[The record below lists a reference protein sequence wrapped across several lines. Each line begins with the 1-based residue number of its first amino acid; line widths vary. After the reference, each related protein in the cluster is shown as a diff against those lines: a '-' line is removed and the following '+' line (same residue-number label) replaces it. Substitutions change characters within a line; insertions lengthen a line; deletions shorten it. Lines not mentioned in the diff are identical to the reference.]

1 MGEQTYN
8 PPTPLHNTPLRHT
21 LRHTLRHALRRA
33 FKRWKKILNPV
44 S

>member
-1 MGEQTYN
+1 MGEQTYT
-8 PPTPLHNTPLRHT
+8 PPTPPNTPT
-21 LRHTLRHALRRA
+21 PLRHALRRA

>member
-1 MGEQTYN
+1 MGEQTYT
-8 PPTPLHNTPLRHT
+8 PPTPRHNNPLHNTH
-21 LRHTLRHALRRA
+21 LRHALRRA

>member
-1 MGEQTYN
+1 MGEQTYT
-8 PPTPLHNTPLRHT
+8 PPTPLHNNPLHNTP
-21 LRHTLRHALRRA
+21 LRRA